1 MRGLSARFEH
11 FSERMPLWVLLGA
24 LSGVAAGLFFGDLTA
39 PLQAVSRIYAA
50 MMQIAAVPYLMSSLL
65 HGLAAI
71 TRADFLRT
79 MRFGLLTYA
88 LLIAVTFGF
97 LYLIIA
103 AIGGTTPPALIDGNA
118 EGEFS
123 AIIRR
128 VIPVNIFQDAT
139 ENYLPA
145 VVIFSILYGIAMQT
159 TPTKGAVIDALASI
173 KSASVKIWQW
183 VVLLAPI
190 AIFAVTA
197 SIAGTTPF
205 QNMIS
210 LSTYVVAVM
219 GGALFLGLVVIP
231 ALLEAFAPRSLRVVW
246 PELRN
251 GLLIAVTTSLSV
263 VALPFI
269 QRAVDRYFDEIGERP
284 DDAQAIAETTI
295 AVSYPLA
302 QLGNFFIW
310 VFIIFTASYYRIE
323 ISSAE
328 RILLPVVTWLSG
340 IGSPSTSID
349 AVDFLVG
356 WLNLPDPA
364 VGLYA
369 GLFTVTRYGQVV
381 ASVMGFAF
389 MAVMVAALTAGR
401 LRIRPLRI
409 AVLLVPTSLAVVALV
424 LGVRVLAPSG
434 ASVAEFHFPQLRTR
448 AVDGVDVSFAQAG
461 DNPACQPARPANEPA
476 PAEAGS
482 STTSAGGD
490 DTEPAA
496 LSRIRERGNIRI
508 GYAEG
513 IIPFSYRNRHNE
525 LVGFD
530 VEYMLHLA
538 KSLNVDVCF
547 VGYEW
552 GGFDTLLEDGT
563 VDIAISGIYVG
574 QDRLQKFLVSDP
586 YFEDHIVLLTETGK
600 ADRYLTRQ
608 QVEAHAGGTV
618 TVFDDPFMVD
628 LARTLMPHYNVEKI
642 RTYYEGPDFELGLW
656 TREQAWAFAVT
667 NNKHTAVVVRDFG
680 GTLLVAYMM
689 PRDALALQ
697 RYVNYWLR
705 LQEKSGFA
713 AAMSRKWLQAD
724 PALDREARWSILRN
738 VLGVRIDLD

>member
-1 MRGLSARFEH
+1 
-11 FSERMPLWVLLGA
+11 MPLWVLLGA
-24 LSGVAAGLFFGDLTA
+24 VSGVVVGLFFGDLTA
-39 PLQAVSRIYAA
+39 PLQSVSRIYAA

-65 HGLAAI
+65 HGLASI
-71 TRADFLRT
+71 SRADFLRT
-79 MRFGLLTYA
+79 MRFGLLAYG

-97 LYLIIA
+97 LFLLIV

-118 EGEFS
+118 QGEFS

-128 VIPVNIFQDAT
+128 VIPINIFQDAT
-139 ENYLPA
+139 QNYLPA

-159 TPTKGAVIDALASI
+159 TPTKGAVVDALASI

-183 VVLLAPI
+183 VVLLAPM

-210 LSTYVVAVM
+210 LSTYVVAVIA
-219 GGALFLGLVVIP
+219 GALLLGFVIIP

-284 DDAQAIAETTI
+284 DDAQAITETTI

-328 RILLPVVTWLSG
+328 RLLLPVVTWLSG

-369 GLFTVTRYGQVV
+369 GLFTLTRYGQVV

-389 MAVMVAALTAGR
+389 MAIMVSALTAGR
-401 LRIRPLRI
+401 VRIRPLRI
-409 AVLLVPTSLAVVALV
+409 VALV
-424 LGVRVLAPSG
+424 VPMVAAMVALVVSLRVVAPSG
-434 ASVAEFHFPQLRTR
+434 ASVAEFHFPQLRTS
-448 AVDGVDVSFAQAG
+448 AIDGVKVSFAQTG
-461 DNPACQPARPANEPA
+461 DNPACQLARPAGEASPA
-476 PAEAGS
+476 QAGS
-482 STTSAGGD
+482 GVDADANADADT
-490 DTEPAA
+490 DTEPPS
-496 LSRIRERGNIRI
+496 LSRIRQRGNIRI

-513 IIPFSYRNRHNE
+513 IIPFSYRNRHDE

-547 VGYEW
+547 IGYTW
-552 GGFDTLLEDGT
+552 GGFDKLLEDGT

-574 QDRLQKFLVSDP
+574 QDRLQNFLVSDP

-600 ADRYLTRQ
+600 ADSYLTRE

-618 TVFDDPFMVD
+618 TVFNDPFMVD
-628 LARTLMPHYNVEKI
+628 LAHTLMPKYDVEKI

-705 LQEKSGFA
+705 LQEKNGFA
-713 AAMSRKWLQAD
+713 AAMTRKWLHAD
-724 PALDREARWSILRN
+724 PALDREVRWSVLRN
-738 VLGVRIDLD
+738 VLGIRLDQVSAQPTPR